1 MSASGFRGFPQ
12 PVTFD
17 LDADA
22 IVVCGV
28 NGSGKTTFFDAILWA
43 LLGRLDRLGDDPS
56 TVVSRYSDTG
66 GARVEVVVEDEQ
78 GQRVSIT
85 RRRDEKTYVSVQ
97 RGNDEPQT
105 GGAAELAIIE
115 LLWPDAQSAADPM
128 VALSRSLTRATYLQQ
143 DSVREFIDADDE
155 QARFQVV
162 GELVGVGRIAE
173 LQRQLEAGRNAWTRA
188 TTSLEKEL
196 EPLHA
201 QQNAIGARL
210 RRLESPEGAFDEPQL
225 TVWLRDVQA
234 VLGPAAAQ
242 VWTSRDRDLVKIER
256 GIAALS
262 ALEQTLNRRLAL
274 FKQLRELL
282 DSRPDAAPDVSKL
295 EAELQLAEERRNGLA
310 ARLSDAQQAAAT
322 QRRLDVALREKSESL
337 RAMARLALEHL
348 DDRCPV
354 CGQAY
359 ERDRTA
365 TRLRRLIDSESVES
379 NDDGQLPGVS
389 DIARD
394 LESAERWASDVEARL
409 RAGRGAAARMS
420 DWEAQRI
427 SLIDD
432 LGLDQSLAR
441 DEVLSG
447 QARAGDSAARAKQ
460 LRSEGERLTLQV
472 ARATEALQRQELAE
486 QLSAVTHSIEQA
498 EARIESRQRTGDLVG
513 QIINALR
520 SANDELVTQQLREIE
535 PLLQRIFA
543 TVDPHPT
550 FRAVNFLTRTV
561 RGRGRLWTTLGDSTG
576 GVHVQ
581 EPATV
586 LSSSQLNVLAVSVFL
601 ALNLS
606 IPTLPLQVVALDDP
620 LQSLDNVNLL
630 GLTDLLRRIRGTRQ
644 VIVSTH
650 DDRLAG
656 LLARKLRPI
665 SPESR
670 TIRIDLKGWT
680 SHGPALEISE
690 IPRDARALRL
700 IASA

>member
-1 MSASGFRGFPQ
+1 M
-12 PVTFD
+12 
-17 LDADA
+17 
-22 IVVCGV
+22 
-28 NGSGKTTFFDAILWA
+28 
-43 LLGRLDRLGDDPS
+43 
-56 TVVSRYSDTG
+56 
-66 GARVEVVVEDEQ
+66 
-78 GQRVSIT
+78 
-85 RRRDEKTYVSVQ
+85 
-97 RGNDEPQT
+97 
-105 GGAAELAIIE
+105 
-115 LLWPDAQSAADPM
+115 
-128 VALSRSLTRATYLQQ
+128 
-143 DSVREFIDADDE
+143 
-155 QARFQVV
+155 
-162 GELVGVGRIAE
+162 
-173 LQRQLEAGRNAWTRA
+173 
-188 TTSLEKEL
+188 
-196 EPLHA
+196 
-201 QQNAIGARL
+201 
-210 RRLESPEGAFDEPQL
+210 
-225 TVWLRDVQA
+225 
-234 VLGPAAAQ
+234 
-242 VWTSRDRDLVKIER
+242 
-256 GIAALS
+256 
-262 ALEQTLNRRLAL
+262 
-274 FKQLRELL
+274 
-282 DSRPDAAPDVSKL
+282 
-295 EAELQLAEERRNGLA
+295 
-310 ARLSDAQQAAAT
+310 
-322 QRRLDVALREKSESL
+322 
-337 RAMARLALEHL
+337 
-348 DDRCPV
+348 

-379 NDDGQLPGVS
+379 HDDGQLPGVS

-432 LGLDQSLAR
+432 LGLDQSLAGE
-441 DEVLSG
+441 EVLSS

-486 QLSAVTHSIEQA
+486 QLSAVTRSLEQA

-550 FRAVNFLTRTV
+550 FRAVNFLTRTG

>member
-1 MSASGFRGFPQ
+1 MRLKSMSASGFRGFPQ

-105 GGAAELAIIE
+105 GGAAELAIVE

-155 QARFQVV
+155 QTRFQVV

-210 RRLESPEGAFDEPQL
+210 RRLESPEDASDEPQL

-262 ALEQTLNRRLAL
+262 ALEQTLNRRSAL

-282 DSRPDAAPDVSKL
+282 DSRPGAAPDVSKL

-348 DDRCPV
+348 DDRCSGV
-354 CGQAY
+354 
-359 ERDRTA
+359 R
-365 TRLRRLIDSESVES
+365 SSV
-379 NDDGQLPGVS
+379 
-389 DIARD
+389 
-394 LESAERWASDVEARL
+394 
-409 RAGRGAAARMS
+409 
-420 DWEAQRI
+420 
-427 SLIDD
+427 
-432 LGLDQSLAR
+432 
-441 DEVLSG
+441 
-447 QARAGDSAARAKQ
+447 
-460 LRSEGERLTLQV
+460 
-472 ARATEALQRQELAE
+472 
-486 QLSAVTHSIEQA
+486 
-498 EARIESRQRTGDLVG
+498 
-513 QIINALR
+513 
-520 SANDELVTQQLREIE
+520 
-535 PLLQRIFA
+535 
-543 TVDPHPT
+543 
-550 FRAVNFLTRTV
+550 
-561 RGRGRLWTTLGDSTG
+561 
-576 GVHVQ
+576 
-581 EPATV
+581 
-586 LSSSQLNVLAVSVFL
+586 
-601 ALNLS
+601 
-606 IPTLPLQVVALDDP
+606 
-620 LQSLDNVNLL
+620 
-630 GLTDLLRRIRGTRQ
+630 
-644 VIVSTH
+644 
-650 DDRLAG
+650 
-656 LLARKLRPI
+656 
-665 SPESR
+665 
-670 TIRIDLKGWT
+670 
-680 SHGPALEISE
+680 
-690 IPRDARALRL
+690 
-700 IASA
+700 